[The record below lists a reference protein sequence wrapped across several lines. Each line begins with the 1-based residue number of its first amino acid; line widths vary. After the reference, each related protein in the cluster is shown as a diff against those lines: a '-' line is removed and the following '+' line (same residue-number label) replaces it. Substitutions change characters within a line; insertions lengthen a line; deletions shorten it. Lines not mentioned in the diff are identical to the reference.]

1 MFEEFFEK
9 VGFPMLISSGIEG
22 NSLVMV
28 PSAKSFVVFAQ
39 HIEII
44 ALGTSLITQRTLPD
58 S

>member
-1 MFEEFFEK
+1 MI
-9 VGFPMLISSGIEG
+9 LILLSTAP
-22 NSLVMV
+22 N
-28 PSAKSFVVFAQ
+28 AKSFVVFAQ